1 MAKPRSDLTRRHFL
15 QNSAALAVGA
25 AVAHT
30 LPPLEGAVVPGNEFL
45 ANWRDCPDRVWLGP
59 DFWSNPL
66 QDWRVAGGRA
76 ECTNAA
82 ADRNVHVLTRS
93 LSERDAAFTLVAEL
107 MLLQHTCQWYCR
119 SRLIASAR
127 LQALHQT
134 AYAQVV
140 AGVSAATRADYRV
153 LVSG

>member
-1 MAKPRSDLTRRHFL
+1 MANPRSDLTRRHFL

-25 AVAHT
+25 AVATT
-30 LPPLEGAVVPGNEFL
+30 LPPLAGAAETGDEFL

-93 LSERDAAFTLVAEL
+93 LSERDAAFTLRMYVHHDADARKRAANALSEL
-107 MLLQHTCQWYCR
+107 TG
-119 SRLIASAR
+119 A
-127 LQALHQT
+127 QT
-134 AYAQVV
+134 VRNP
-140 AGVSAATRADYRV
+140 ATATTETPE
-153 LVSG
+153 SPG